1 MAEITGSGY
10 LRAMTPST
18 PRTRPAVDDTLHL
31 WVVLARAFR
40 AIEAHAAADAARH
53 GLTLAEFGILEAL
66 WHKGPPLLGE
76 LGQTILV
83 SSGGITFLVDR
94 LEKRGLVMREECEE
108 DRRARYGVLTREGEK
123 LVQRIFPEHQAR
135 LREVLA
141 GLDAQAQAAAADL
154 LKRLGR
160 HAASVEVEPPPAR
173 TRTRGAKTARAKT
186 RAKAKTSR

>member
-1 MAEITGSGY
+1 MPVPPARPHLSTEAE
-10 LRAMTPST
+10 P
-18 PRTRPAVDDTLHL
+18 DLHL
-31 WVVLARAFR
+31 WIVLARAFR

-66 WHKGPPLLGE
+66 WHKGRLLLGE

-94 LEKRGLVMREECEE
+94 LEKRGLVERQECEE
-108 DRRARYGVLTREGEK
+108 DRRARYAVLTREGEK
-123 LVQRIFPEHQAR
+123 LVQRVFPEHAAR

-141 GLDAQAQAAAADL
+141 GLDPASQREAAEL

-160 HAASVEVEPPPAR
+160 HAASLEDAEGTPKSRSRRA
-173 TRTRGAKTARAKT
+173 GAKAAR
-186 RAKAKTSR
+186 

>member
-1 MAEITGSGY
+1 MA
-10 LRAMTPST
+10 PST
-18 PRTRPAVDDTLHL
+18 PRTRPAVDGTLHL

-66 WHKGPPLLGE
+66 WHKGRLLLGE

-94 LEKRGLVMREECEE
+94 LEKRGLVMREECEA

-135 LREVLA
+135 IREVLA
-141 GLDAQAQAAAADL
+141 GLDAPSQAAAADL

-173 TRTRGAKTARAKT
+173 TRGA
-186 RAKAKTSR
+186 RAKAKPRTKTKASR

>member
-1 MAEITGSGY
+1 MA
-10 LRAMTPST
+10 PNT
-18 PRTRPAVDDTLHL
+18 PRPRPPVDDTLHL

-66 WHKGPPLLGE
+66 WHKGPLLLGE

-94 LEKRGLVMREECEE
+94 LEKRGLVMREECEA

-135 LREVLA
+135 IRAVLA
-141 GLDAQAQAAAADL
+141 GLDAPAQAQAAEM

-160 HAASVEVEPPPAR
+160 HAATLEVEPPPAR
-173 TRTRGAKTARAKT
+173 TRGAKV
-186 RAKAKTSR
+186 AKAKTATKARASR